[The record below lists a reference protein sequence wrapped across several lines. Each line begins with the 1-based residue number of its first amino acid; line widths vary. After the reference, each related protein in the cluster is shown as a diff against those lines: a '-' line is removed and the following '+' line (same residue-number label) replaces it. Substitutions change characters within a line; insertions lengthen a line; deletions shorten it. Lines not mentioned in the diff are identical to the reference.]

1 MKQVPFLHQ
10 GSKIG
15 IVAPARKVTPEEMQF
30 AIDWLKEKGFVPI
43 YDDRLFV
50 EHHIF
55 AGNDDFRASVFQEY
69 LDNEQIEAIWLARGG
84 YGSIRI
90 IDQLDITKFLEH
102 PKWIIGFS
110 DTTVI
115 HGKLSRLGIPSL
127 HASMP
132 FYFANKTPEAKQ
144 SLLDALLGQ
153 PLHYVFP
160 AYELNRVGQMEGEI
174 VGGNLSVL
182 YSMMG
187 SNTFPELEDKILFI
201 EEVDE
206 YIYHIDRMMH
216 ALKCAGKLE
225 HLKGLVVGGLT
236 QIHDNSDPFGMTVEE
251 VITEAVSDYD
261 YPVCFGFPAGHFND
275 NRAVFFGL
283 SSRLLVADDKVVF
296 WNNGLH

>member
-1 MKQVPFLHQ
+1 MKQVPFLYE

-30 AIDWLKEKGFVPI
+30 AIDWLKENGFVPV

-55 AGNDDFRASVFQEY
+55 AGNDDFRAAVFQEY

-84 YGSIRI
+84 YGCIRI
-90 IDQLDITKFLEH
+90 IDKLDFTKFLEH

-115 HGKLSRLGIPSL
+115 HSKLSRLGIPSL
-127 HASMP
+127 HAAMP

-144 SLLDALLGQ
+144 SLLDTLLGK
-153 PLHYVFP
+153 PLHYFFSSHK
-160 AYELNRVGQMEGEI
+160 LNRIGQMEGEI

-187 SNTFPELEDKILFI
+187 SNTFPELEEKILFI

-216 ALKCAGKLE
+216 ALKRSGKLKY
-225 HLKGLVVGGLT
+225 LKGLVVGGLT
-236 QIHDNSDPFGMTVEE
+236 QIHDNPDPFGMTIEE
-251 VITEAVSDYD
+251 VIAEAVSDYY
-261 YPVCFGFPAGHFND
+261 YPVCFGFPAGHFDD
-275 NRAVFFGL
+275 NRALFFGQKSRIEVTAEGSVFL
-283 SSRLLVADDKVVF
+283 SDFV
-296 WNNGLH
+296 H